1 MLRKMLFISLV
12 SMGSIGCQSTPS
24 PSPVDTAPAT
34 AKIDDPTVMQPVE
47 PMVKEI
53 SGSSVVIK
61 PTYYNYEIS
70 DQSTSERRALLDI
83 LAHLQ
88 QLDGLIAVAEANQN
102 QDQRIKFRY
111 DWLRTDM
118 YKITR
123 GISDHLSSPES
134 QPRAVEPISGDYR
147 R

>member
-1 MLRKMLFISLV
+1 MMIRHVLFVLFFILLT
-12 SMGSIGCQSTPS
+12 GCQSTP
-24 PSPVDTAPAT
+24 P
-34 AKIDDPTVMQPVE
+34 KIDPDNFDPVTTSTPQVE
-47 PMVKEI
+47 PKIKEV
-53 SGSSVVIK
+53 SGSTVVVK

-70 DQSTSERRALLDI
+70 DQSTSERKALLDI

-88 QLDGLIAVAEANQN
+88 QLDGLIAISDANQN
-102 QDQRIKFRY
+102 TDQRIKFRY
-111 DWLRTDM
+111 DWLRADV

-134 QPRAVEPISGDYR
+134 QPRVVEPINGDYR

>member
-1 MLRKMLFISLV
+1 MIRRALFILPISLLV
-12 SMGSIGCQSTPS
+12 GCQ
-24 PSPVDTAPAT
+24 TAPS
-34 AKIDDPTVMQPVE
+34 KIETQPAEQASKAPQVE
-47 PMVKEI
+47 PMVKEV
-53 SGSSVVIK
+53 SGSTVVVK

-102 QDQRIKFRY
+102 PDQRIKFRY
-111 DWLRTDM
+111 DWLRSDM

-134 QPRAVEPISGDYR
+134 QPRVVEPVEGDYR